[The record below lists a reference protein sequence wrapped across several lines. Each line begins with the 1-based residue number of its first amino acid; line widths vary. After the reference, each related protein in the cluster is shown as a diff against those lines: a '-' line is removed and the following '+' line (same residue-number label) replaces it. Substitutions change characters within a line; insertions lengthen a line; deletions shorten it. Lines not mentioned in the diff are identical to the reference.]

1 MEDFLTKFYIDETEK
16 YTIEDFIKEKD
27 DFIDILTNHL
37 HELEK
42 NYRGHDG
49 VWGPEGYFDDL
60 LQWHYQEFYGPDR

>member
-37 HELEK
+37 HKLEK
-42 NYRGHDG
+42 NYRGRDG
-49 VWGPEGYFDDL
+49 VWDQNDIL
-60 LQWHYQEFYGPDR
+60 IIHYNGIIKSFLWTG